1 MPDMTDYKHRFTRF
15 TDALIPVYNWVF
27 NVLAGR
33 KHAEFRQHVV
43 DLASLS
49 GNEIVLDGGCGTGL
63 MLKCIARMYPN
74 CAMFGID
81 ISPKMLAST
90 QENAEKHGLAL
101 NLQLGSITRLPYA
114 NATFDVVISN
124 IMFHHLDLVEKEQAV
139 YEIAR
144 LLKVGGR
151 YVSAE
156 FGPRARNPLQRRLA
170 KGEYTLYPSH
180 LIEAGLKIE
189 LEELK
194 PFAWGK
200 KLFYRVA
207 VKELGEKRVE
217 VDDTNG
223 QHP

>member
-1 MPDMTDYKHRFTRF
+1 MSDRTGYKHRFTYF
-15 TDALIPVYNWVF
+15 TDALIPVYNWLF
-27 NVLAGR
+27 TVLAGR
-33 KHAEFRQHVV
+33 RNEEFRQYIV
-43 DLASLS
+43 DLASLKGYES
-49 GNEIVLDGGCGTGL
+49 VLDVGCGTGI
-63 MLKCIARMYPN
+63 MLIRIAKLYPN
-74 CAMFGID
+74 CALFGID
-81 ISPKMLAST
+81 ISPKMLGST
-90 QENAEKHGLAL
+90 RENAEKHGLAMD
-101 NLQLGSITRLPYA
+101 LQLGSTTHLPYA

-124 IMFHHLDLVEKEQAV
+124 IMYHHLNLVEKHQAV
-139 YEIAR
+139 HEIAR
-144 LLKVGGR
+144 LLKTGGR

-207 VKELGEKRVE
+207 VKEFDEKRTE
-217 VDDTNG
+217 VDYA
-223 QHP
+223 

>member
-1 MPDMTDYKHRFTRF
+1 MSDRTGYKHRFTYF
-15 TDALIPVYNWVF
+15 TDALIPVYNWLF
-27 NVLAGR
+27 TVLAGR
-33 KHAEFRQHVV
+33 RNEEFRQYIV
-43 DLASLS
+43 DLASLKGYES
-49 GNEIVLDGGCGTGL
+49 VLD
-63 MLKCIARMYPN
+63 PN
-74 CAMFGID
+74 CALFGID
-81 ISPKMLAST
+81 ISPKMLGST
-90 QENAEKHGLAL
+90 RENAEKHGLAMD
-101 NLQLGSITRLPYA
+101 LQLGSTTHLPYA

-124 IMFHHLDLVEKEQAV
+124 IMYHHLNLVEKHQAV
-139 YEIAR
+139 HEIAR
-144 LLKVGGR
+144 LLKTGGR

-207 VKELGEKRVE
+207 VKEFDEKRTE
-217 VDDTNG
+217 VDYA
-223 QHP
+223 